1 MGESLRARSP
11 SIPIPGVR
19 RRAREEVEEE
29 EAWADEEGDDGGDP
43 QGQDQSQYQFSI
55 SCQEDGEERPAFY
68 VPSSS
73 YRRPSTLVGSLTSW
87 HQSSSALLQSSS
99 PSAWPSSPAVGPT
112 FSFNADDDVPYISI
126 DAVEADSD
134 DADDVNND
142 VESTNAAAEQPR
154 GMRVLPRR
162 NAVSEVRLADFHP
175 HLRDNRRSSLPAQFD
190 AQHPSARSIGVELC
204 RIADE
209 IEALFIAERDMDGAN
224 DSNRWRWRPRKYAS
238 MKFAMDYL
246 MQSRP
251 RRESFYDVH
260 GTVKQRRHFM
270 TDFIFCRI

>member
-11 SIPIPGVR
+11 SIPIPGMR
-19 RRAREEVEEE
+19 RRARDDEEEEVEEE
-29 EAWADEEGDDGGDP
+29 RSAHEGSEDENRVGP
-43 QGQDQSQYQFSI
+43 QVADQSPCQFSI
-55 SCQEDGEERPAFY
+55 SCQEDGERRRALF

-73 YRRPSTLVGSLTSW
+73 YRRLSTLVGSLTSW

-99 PSAWPSSPAVGPT
+99 PSAWPSSPAVAAT
-112 FSFNADDDVPYISI
+112 FSFNDDDDMPYISI

-142 VESTNAAAEQPR
+142 DVESLCVAAEQPR

-224 DSNRWRWRPRKYAS
+224 D
-238 MKFAMDYL
+238 
-246 MQSRP
+246 
-251 RRESFYDVH
+251 H
-260 GTVKQRRHFM
+260 
-270 TDFIFCRI
+270 RIQIAGDGALGNTPQ

>member
-1 MGESLRARSP
+1 M
-11 SIPIPGVR
+11 II
-19 RRAREEVEEE
+19 
-29 EAWADEEGDDGGDP
+29 
-43 QGQDQSQYQFSI
+43 FSI
-55 SCQEDGEERPAFY
+55 LRQKYWRTEIDLQRCGFFRNLVRFPLFHIILFRPAFY

-99 PSAWPSSPAVGPT
+99 PSAWPSSPAVGAT

-134 DADDVNND
+134 DADDVNHDD

-175 HLRDNRRSSLPAQFD
+175 HLR
-190 AQHPSARSIGVELC
+190 
-204 RIADE
+204 
-209 IEALFIAERDMDGAN
+209 
-224 DSNRWRWRPRKYAS
+224 
-238 MKFAMDYL
+238 
-246 MQSRP
+246 
-251 RRESFYDVH
+251 
-260 GTVKQRRHFM
+260 
-270 TDFIFCRI
+270 